1 MDVRNR
7 LFEREYGYAP
17 SHPPNACGC
26 DFCDCGACDSEI
38 PSTVV
43 VPLPCGVVSGWRC
56 DSIGE
61 TAVEVL
67 PLATPVRAALT
78 WIEVSHSQLASS

>member
-38 PSTVV
+38 PLTVV
-43 VPLPCGVVSGWRC
+43 VPLAVWCGLRLALRLDRRNGSRSSASGN
-56 DSIGE
+56 S
-61 TAVEVL
+61 
-67 PLATPVRAALT
+67 
-78 WIEVSHSQLASS
+78 SASSLDVD